1 MGFIYRDGMI
11 LMRFSNWHFGSILL
25 LLTLFTTFPGQ
36 SKYSNCGYQLL
47 MSIIY
52 FLWHYNDE
60 CDDHFQLQNE
70 QSLIKFLVLLDF
82 KLAEKPSELCN
93 AA

>member
-1 MGFIYRDGMI
+1 
-11 LMRFSNWHFGSILL
+11 
-25 LLTLFTTFPGQ
+25 
-36 SKYSNCGYQLL
+36 

-60 CDDHFQLQNE
+60 GDDHFQLQNE

-82 KLAEKPSELCN
+82 KLAVKPSE
-93 AA
+93 